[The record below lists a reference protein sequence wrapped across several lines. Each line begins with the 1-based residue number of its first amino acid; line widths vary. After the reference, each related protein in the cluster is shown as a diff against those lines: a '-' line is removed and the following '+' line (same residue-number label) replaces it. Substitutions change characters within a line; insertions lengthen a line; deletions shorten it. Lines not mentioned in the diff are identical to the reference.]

1 MTSAVAFIQC
11 MFMIDIMREVNLSGV
26 DLNLLPML
34 DALLEERHV
43 TRAARRLGLSQPAA
57 SRALGRLRQ
66 LLGDPLLV
74 RGRAGLVLTPR
85 AETLRTPLAKLLREL
100 AGLVSEPPS
109 FEPATARGT
118 LRIVTEDY
126 ISTVLLPRVLQA
138 LWQEA
143 PKLDLDV
150 EARPADLRGQL
161 EAGAVDLAIG
171 VFAEPAAGFQRQALF
186 GERFVCVVRRD
197 HPQVRRK
204 LTLARYAAL
213 PHALIGTGERGD
225 SPVDRAL
232 AREGL
237 KRRVALRLPHFL
249 AAPLIVAGSD
259 LVLTMPARLAEQMVA
274 LAPLRLLAPPVE
286 LARFRFSQLWHE
298 RRQND
303 AAHAWFRALVAAQA
317 RTLEVPA

>member
-1 MTSAVAFIQC
+1 
-11 MFMIDIMREVNLSGV
+11 MFMIFAMREVNLAGM
-26 DLNLLPML
+26 DLNLLPVL

-57 SRALGRLRQ
+57 SRALGRLRG
-66 LLGDPLLV
+66 LLDDPLLV
-74 RGRAGLVLTPR
+74 RGHAGLVLTPR
-85 AETLRTPLAKLLREL
+85 AESLRAPLAQLLEQL
-100 AGLVSEPPS
+100 AGLVSEPS
-109 FEPATARGT
+109 AFDPATARGT
-118 LRIVTEDY
+118 LRIVCEDY

-138 LWQEA
+138 LWQAA
-143 PKLDLDV
+143 PGLDLDV
-150 EARPADLRGQL
+150 ESRPADLRGQL

-171 VFAEPAAGFQRQALF
+171 VFSEPAAGFQRQALF
-186 GERFVCVVRRD
+186 GERFACVVRRD
-197 HPQVRRK
+197 HPQVRRR

-225 SPVDRAL
+225 GPVDRAL

-259 LVLTMPARLAEQMVA
+259 LVLTMPARLAQQMVA
-274 LAPLRLLAPPVE
+274 LAPLRLLPPPVE
-286 LARFRFSQLWHE
+286 LASFRFAQLWHE

-303 AAHAWFRALVAAQA
+303 TAHAWFRALVATQA